1 MVNLFAHG
9 NRIRNLLICSLILTA
24 CTMLLP
30 WFSLN
35 TDMHSF
41 YGHRELVSL
50 ILPLFYAF
58 AYFMWEDRNLM
69 KSVLMQLDLI
79 LISGIIIY
87 AFYHWSI
94 DDNIVNEYNFHLSR
108 EAALPGYWL
117 AVALSFMNIILYQV
131 YLVSEVIRK
140 RKAGISCRNHKIQ
153 A

>member
-1 MVNLFAHG
+1 MVNLFTHE
-9 NRIRNLLICSLILTA
+9 NRIRNLLIFSLILTA

-50 ILPLFYAF
+50 ILPLLYAF

-69 KSVLMQLDLI
+69 KSVLMQLALI

-87 AFYHWSI
+87 TFFHWSI
-94 DDNIVNEYNFHLSR
+94 DDNIANEYNLHLSR

-117 AVALSFMNIILYQV
+117 AAVLSFINIILYQV
-131 YLVSEVIRK
+131 YLISEIIRK
-140 RKAGISCRNHKIQ
+140 RKEGIPPRKFNL
-153 A
+153 